1 MADGSVVVS
10 GAGRCQFFFFFFFF
24 LVGELKLLVWIN
36 ALRDGVGGER
46 GGAGGRMVNA
56 R

>member
-10 GAGRCQFFFFFFFF
+10 GAGRCQFFFLFFF

-36 ALRDGVGGER
+36 DLRDGVGGER
-46 GGAGGRMVNA
+46 GGPGAGW
-56 R
+56 